1 MADGKTDFWI
11 LGVIL
16 TALTGLYYFFVRHVF
31 GHVNVE
37 EIRDLKNDVQYKR
50 ECSQIVKRI
59 DENHDHVCRKLDRI
73 LDKLTEN

>member
-11 LGVIL
+11 LGAII

-73 LDKLTEN
+73 LDKLNGE